1 MRPWPTCALMQP
13 GHTHLMDSRQTAT
26 TPCIENDRAALQNVE
41 QLLLALADDREQS
54 GAVRWQLECLALEL
68 RVRLGWLH

>member
-1 MRPWPTCALMQP
+1 MRSETTT
-13 GHTHLMDSRQTAT
+13 THRTED
-26 TPCIENDRAALQNVE
+26 DRAALEHVE
-41 QLLLALADDREQS
+41 QMLLALADDREQS